1 MPGYLVTPLGE
12 INASSILITPYGN
25 ITSDNLQSAI
35 YELDTIKPQNSS
47 VATSISSV
55 EGVALL
61 GL

>member
-12 INASSILITPYGN
+12 INASSILITPLGN

-35 YELDTIKPQNSS
+35 YELDTNKPQTSS
-47 VATSISSV
+47 VNASISSV